1 MSNWDEDLSKIINLL
16 HKYKGRIAGLL
27 IGLVSSILIIQFGLI
42 PAIFILTCMGI
53 GYYLGFRYD
62 NRQDL
67 QDVLNDIFPPH
78 E

>member
-1 MSNWDEDLSKIINLL
+1 MFNWDDLSEILDLL
-16 HKYKGRIAGLL
+16 HKYKGRISGLL
-27 IGLVSSILIIQFGLI
+27 IGLISSILIIQFGII
-42 PAIFILTCMGI
+42 PAIFIITCMGI

>member
-1 MSNWDEDLSKIINLL
+1 MSNWDDELSKIIKLL
-16 HKYKGRIAGLL
+16 HKYKGRITGLL
-27 IGLVSSILIIQFGLI
+27 IGLISSILIIQFGLI
-42 PAIFILTCMGI
+42 PAIFIITCMGI

>member
-1 MSNWDEDLSKIINLL
+1 MMSNWDDLSEIIELL
-16 HKYKGRIAGLL
+16 HKYKGRISGLA
-27 IGLVSSILIIQFGLI
+27 IGLISSILIIQFGII
-42 PAIFILTCMGI
+42 PAIFIITCMGI